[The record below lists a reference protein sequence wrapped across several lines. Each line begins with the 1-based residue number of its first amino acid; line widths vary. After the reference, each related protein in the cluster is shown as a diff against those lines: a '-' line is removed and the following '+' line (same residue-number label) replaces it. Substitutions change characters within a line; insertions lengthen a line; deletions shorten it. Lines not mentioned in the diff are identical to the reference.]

1 MLKTVNNNVSIKLN
15 SSCKIYDKF
24 DESGKIMSGLKRV
37 TDLMNKSVVTI
48 ADKMLIKRK
57 DAFHNNREFCL
68 SSVCSNFAF
77 KKLTTSQIKMYIR
90 NIRQNKSV
98 RSDVTSN
105 RFVKLNA

>member
-1 MLKTVNNNVSIKLN
+1 ML
-15 SSCKIYDKF
+15 
-24 DESGKIMSGLKRV
+24 DESDKIVSDLKRV
-37 TDLMNKSVVTI
+37 TDLMNKNFVKT
-48 ADKMLIKRK
+48 ADKLLKEKK

-98 RSDVTSN
+98 RSNVTSN
-105 RFVKLNA
+105 RFVKISA